1 MNALKISYQEVIDHI
16 AADIETLKQ
25 SGQIAD
31 TASSALLRERREWL
45 ICRRD
50 RLNEQRKQVI
60 SGFNERLEAYMFL
73 CERFWKGKHERTYE
87 KRLAQL
93 HEAKQRVVK
102 IHSLTGFDACHALLL
117 TLKHLRAIL
126 PLQQYPE
133 YAPALAAL
141 EAIKEDCYQQLS
153 TYLKV

>member
-102 IHSLTGFDACHALLL
+102 IHSLTGFDACHALSC
-117 TLKHLRAIL
+117 L
-126 PLQQYPE
+126 P
-133 YAPALAAL
+133 
-141 EAIKEDCYQQLS
+141 
-153 TYLKV
+153 